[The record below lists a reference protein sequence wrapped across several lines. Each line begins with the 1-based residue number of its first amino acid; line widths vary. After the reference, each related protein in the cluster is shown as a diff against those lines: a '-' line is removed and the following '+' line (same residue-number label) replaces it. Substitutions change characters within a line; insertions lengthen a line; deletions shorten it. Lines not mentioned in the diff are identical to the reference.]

1 MLTLIKKI
9 IRKILFK
16 VGDHVKISK
25 YKNTFAK
32 GYVPNW
38 SEEVSVI
45 KTVKNAVPWAYVIR
59 GLNGEKI
66 VGMFCEKE
74 LQKQIKE
81 SFEL

>member
-1 MLTLIKKI
+1 MTLIKKI

-45 KTVKNAVPWAYVIR
+45 KTVKNVVPWAYVIS

-66 VGMFCEKE
+66 VGMFYEKNCK
-74 LQKQIKE
+74 KQIKE